1 MEMEDTRL
9 FPREDEFIR
18 DCEELA
24 RRALRPLSASAEVCV
39 FLAVFEHRPPFVGD
53 VRLHP
58 AVRDPAPYAGL
69 RELLRVWERG
79 RDLGPVCSFDAQAFM
94 EGDYS
99 VSLAESAPEE
109 AARMFGGEERVAAAA
124 SVEFVRYDFVH
135 DPDPPEETWFAG
147 ALVAQVL
154 LPPEPPPPDPADYAT
169 IDRAT
174 LVRHVCE
181 AVLSRAAAAIRRYVG
196 TDLRGMLPTPGEVL
210 REGGRRLME
219 AVAPRGPGAL
229 TGGALLDA
237 FTLISSLPYEK
248 REAVGA
254 MVLPLEGAAPPPLV
268 LEFDEPIDL
277 HAARAARKQLEM
289 CRQGLK
295 LACDG
300 ARLLGLVRAAEV
312 APDTVL
318 TVRFTRHHGWELR
331 RGGTLLMGVRYGEP
345 VLPQPQV
352 DRQRFRAA
360 YDARFGGTVEDADR
374 VWEVVEAAMRQPGGA
389 LLVISSDAAG
399 EAARL
404 EASSTRVRPAPLDDA
419 MVLAL
424 TNIDGAVLLSPDG
437 ACHAVGVI
445 LDGRASPDL
454 GSGHRG
460 ARYNQ
465 TLRYL
470 NTAPGTLA
478 VVVSEDGDVEL
489 L

>member
-1 MEMEDTRL
+1 MEESRL
-9 FPREDEFIR
+9 FAREDEFIR

-24 RRALRPLSASAEVCV
+24 RRALRPLSAAAEVCV
-39 FLAVFEHRPPFVGD
+39 FLAVFEHRPPYVGD

-58 AVRDPAPYAGL
+58 PVRDPAPYAGL

-79 RDLGPVCSFDAQAFM
+79 RDLGPVCHFDAQAFL

-109 AARMFGGEERVAAAA
+109 AARMFGDGERVAAAA
-124 SVEFVRYDFVH
+124 SVEFVRHDFVH
-135 DPDPPEETWFAG
+135 DADPPDESWFAG

-154 LPPEPPPPDPADYAT
+154 LPPEPPPPEPADYAAV
-169 IDRAT
+169 DRAA
-174 LVRHVCE
+174 LVRHVCQ
-181 AVLSRAAAAIRRYVG
+181 AVLSRGAAALRRYVG
-196 TDLRGMLPTPGEVL
+196 TDLGGMLPTPGEVL
-210 REGGRRLME
+210 REGGRRLMD
-219 AVAPRGPGAL
+219 AVAPRGPAVL
-229 TGGALLDA
+229 SGGALMDA

-254 MVLPLEGAAPPPLV
+254 MILPLDGAAPPPLA
-268 LEFDEPIDL
+268 LAFEEPIDL
-277 HAARAARKQLEM
+277 HAARAVRKQLEM
-289 CRQGLK
+289 CRHGLR
-295 LACDG
+295 LVCDG
-300 ARLLGLVRAAEV
+300 ARVLGVVHAADV
-312 APDTVL
+312 APEAVL

-352 DRQRFRAA
+352 DRERFRAA
-360 YDARFGGTVEDADR
+360 YAGRFGGRVEDADR
-374 VWEVVEAAMRQPGGA
+374 LWEVVEAAMRQPNGA
-389 LLVISSDAAG
+389 LLVISPDAAR
-399 EAARL
+399 EAERL

-419 MVLAL
+419 LVLAA

-445 LDGRASPDL
+445 LDGRASPEL